1 MLKVHKNAPLFLVYK
16 PLYHSQKIVATLDK
30 NVLPKREKIWHNNGQ
45 KMFEPGC
52 GPNFIVR
59 KECWLMKCLIIDV
72 VSPAIAEELGKY
84 MEVDTRILPTQAELA
99 GMIGDY
105 EVLIMRVDPAI
116 NKEILDAAKKL
127 KVIGVCSVGL
137 NHIDMAVAKEKG
149 IQVFNAPGLNDNAVA
164 ELTISKMLDISRHTI
179 PACGDVKV
187 GKNWDKYKFMGRE
200 LRGKT
205 LGILGFGRVGQR
217 VAKLAHAFQMYVVA
231 YDPYLPEYIFDQEA
245 TTGGSVEELL
255 TVSDFVSIQ
264 MPLTP
269 ETKDLFNAK
278 SIATMKDDAV
288 VLNMARGGI
297 VNEQDM
303 YEALKSGRVGGYA
316 TDVMENELAAGGLTE
331 GAGFDSPLFECDN
344 FIVTPH
350 LGAQTSDAARN
361 IGVHII
367 HRVKDALSLK

>member
-1 MLKVHKNAPLFLVYK
+1 
-16 PLYHSQKIVATLDK
+16 
-30 NVLPKREKIWHNNGQ
+30 
-45 KMFEPGC
+45 
-52 GPNFIVR
+52 
-59 KECWLMKCLIIDV
+59 MKCLIIDV

-84 MEVDTRILPTQAELA
+84 MEVDTKILPTQEELA
-99 GMIGDY
+99 SMIGDY

-116 NKEILDAAKKL
+116 NKTILDAAKKL

-137 NHIDMAVAKEKG
+137 NHIDMDTAKANG
-149 IQVFNAPGLNDNAVA
+149 IQVFNAPGLNGNAVA
-164 ELTISKMLDISRHTI
+164 ELTISKMLELARHTV
-179 PACGDVKV
+179 PACNDVKMY
-187 GKNWDKYKFMGRE
+187 KHWDKYKFMGQE

-205 LGILGFGRVGQR
+205 LGVLGFGRIGQR
-217 VAKLAHAFQMYVVA
+217 VGELAQAFKMEVMA
-231 YDPYLPEYIFDQEA
+231 YDPYLPAEVFEQQHAKSMTIDE
-245 TTGGSVEELL
+245 VLK
-255 TVSDFVSIQ
+255 VSDFVTIH
-264 MPLTP
+264 MPLND
-269 ETKDLFNAK
+269 ETRNLFNAK
-278 SIATMKDDAV
+278 SIAGMKDDAV

-367 HRVKDALSLK
+367 NRVKDALSLK

>member
-1 MLKVHKNAPLFLVYK
+1 
-16 PLYHSQKIVATLDK
+16 
-30 NVLPKREKIWHNNGQ
+30 
-45 KMFEPGC
+45 
-52 GPNFIVR
+52 
-59 KECWLMKCLIIDV
+59 MKCLIIDV
-72 VSPAIAEELGKY
+72 VSPAIAENLGKY
-84 MEVDTRILPTQAELA
+84 MEVDTKILPTQEELA

-137 NHIDMAVAKEKG
+137 NHIDMAT
-149 IQVFNAPGLNDNAVA
+149 VA

-179 PACGDVKV
+179 DACNDVKV

-231 YDPYLPEYIFDQEA
+231 YDPYLPDYVFDQEA
-245 TTGGSVEELL
+245 TKGVSVEELL
-255 TVSDFVSIQ
+255 KTSDFVSIH

-278 SIATMKDDAV
+278 SIATMKDGAV

-303 YEALKSGRVGGYA
+303 YEALKAGKLGGFA
-316 TDVMENELAAGGLTE
+316 TDVMANELAAGGLTE

-344 FIVTPH
+344 FIVSPH
-350 LGAQTSDAARN
+350 LGAQTEDAARA

-367 HRVKDALSLK
+367 NKVKEALSLK

>member
-1 MLKVHKNAPLFLVYK
+1 
-16 PLYHSQKIVATLDK
+16 
-30 NVLPKREKIWHNNGQ
+30 
-45 KMFEPGC
+45 
-52 GPNFIVR
+52 
-59 KECWLMKCLIIDV
+59 MKCLIIDV

-84 MEVDTRILPTQAELA
+84 MEVDTKLLPTQKELA

-116 NKEILDAAKKL
+116 NKDILDAAKKL
-127 KVIGVCSVGL
+127 KVIGVCAVGL
-137 NHIDMAVAKEKG
+137 NHVDLDAAKEKG

-164 ELTISKMLDISRHTI
+164 ELTLAKMLEISRHTI
-179 PACGDVKV
+179 DACNDVKI
-187 GKNWDKYKFMGRE
+187 GKNWDKYKFQGRE

-231 YDPYLPEYIFDQEA
+231 YDPYLPEYVFDQEA
-245 TTGGSVEELL
+245 TKSMSVEEILKIA
-255 TVSDFVSIQ
+255 DYISIH

-269 ETKDLFNAK
+269 ETKDLFRAE

-297 VNEQDM
+297 VNEKDM
-303 YEALKSGRVGGYA
+303 YEALKAGKIGGYA
-316 TDVMENELAAGGLTE
+316 TDVMANELAGGGLTE

-344 FIVTPH
+344 FIVSPH
-350 LGAQTSDAARN
+350 LGAQTVDAARN
-361 IGVHII
+361 IGVYII
-367 HRVKDALSLK
+367 GKVKGALGLK

>member
-1 MLKVHKNAPLFLVYK
+1 
-16 PLYHSQKIVATLDK
+16 
-30 NVLPKREKIWHNNGQ
+30 
-45 KMFEPGC
+45 
-52 GPNFIVR
+52 
-59 KECWLMKCLIIDV
+59 MKCLIIDV

-84 MEVDTRILPTQAELA
+84 MEVDTKILPTQEELA
-99 GMIGDY
+99 SMIGDY

-116 NKEILDAAKKL
+116 NKTILDAAKKL

-137 NHIDMAVAKEKG
+137 NHIDMDTAKANG
-149 IQVFNAPGLNDNAVA
+149 IQVFNAPGLNGNAVA

-179 PACGDVKV
+179 DACNDVKV

-231 YDPYLPEYIFDQEA
+231 YDPYLPDYVFDQEA
-245 TTGGSVEELL
+245 TKGLSVEELL
-255 TVSDFVSIQ
+255 KTSDFVSIH

-278 SIATMKDDAV
+278 SIATMKDGAV

-303 YEALKSGRVGGYA
+303 YEALKSGKIGGFA
-316 TDVMENELAAGGLTE
+316 TDVMANELAAGGLTE

-344 FIVTPH
+344 FIVSPH
-350 LGAQTSDAARN
+350 LGAQTEDAARA

-367 HRVKDALSLK
+367 NKVKEALSLK